1 MNDTTPRKG
10 RFHMMMLKKILVLCG
25 MCFLSACVSV
35 SQKPDLAL
43 LYRSS
48 HLNDN
53 ASPII
58 IIPGLMGT
66 TLVNAKGEEVWPKS
80 ASNLAFSRFDELATG
95 IENDGIVPGRLFDS
109 LAGIDFYGTLLE
121 TLEKVGRYEKS
132 QAGTPVPALMKN
144 KRRYYVFLYDWRKSN
159 FQAVQQLHALI
170 EQIRQDYR
178 DPALKVDIIAH
189 SNGGLIARYYLQ
201 YGPQAEAS
209 RANPTAWKEG
219 ELRIHRIAMLGTPN
233 LGSVESVNRLYQGF
247 RIGLRPIP
255 PQILSYFATPFEALP
270 SPKST
275 VFIDGNGTP
284 VDLDVFDP
292 ALWHRN
298 EWSIFSPAV
307 REEVRKNSQNPDKAL
322 AQLDARFT
330 ANLQQAKHFQMALSK
345 PFAPTK
351 TEIALFGGDC
361 KLTSARALVE
371 NDGSRQV
378 LAFEEDQVRVKKKNT
393 DYKQWLQAPGDGLV
407 TRESQLARASN
418 LYLNAKLDRDLFPIA
433 QTTFFCETH
442 ELLTANPY
450 FQNNLLYF
458 LFH

>member
-1 MNDTTPRKG
+1 MNHTTPRKG
-10 RFHMMMLKKILVLCG
+10 RFHMIMLKKILVLCVL
-25 MCFLSACVSV
+25 CLLTACVSV

-80 ASNLAFSRFDELATG
+80 ASNLAFSRFDELAADL
-95 IENDGIVPGRLFDS
+95 ENDGIVPGRLFDS

-121 TLEKVGRYEKS
+121 TLEQVGRYEKS
-132 QAGTPVPALMKN
+132 QAGSPVPALMKN

-159 FQAVQQLHALI
+159 FEAVQGLHALI
-170 EQIRQDYR
+170 EQVRQDYR

-189 SNGGLIARYYLQ
+189 SNGGLISRYYLQ
-201 YGPQAEAS
+201 YGPQTAAN
-209 RANPTAWKEG
+209 RANPTPWTEG
-219 ELRIHRIAMLGTPN
+219 ESRIRRIAMLGTPN
-233 LGSVESVNRLYQGF
+233 LGSVVSVSRLYQGF
-247 RIGLRPIP
+247 RIGVRPIP

-270 SPKST
+270 SPKAMA
-275 VFIDGNGTP
+275 FIDSNGTP
-284 VDLDVFDP
+284 IELDIYNP
-292 ALWHRN
+292 ELWQRN
-298 EWSIFSPAV
+298 GWSIFNTEV
-307 REEVRKNSQNPDKAL
+307 RAEVRKNAQDPDKTL
-322 AQLDARFT
+322 AQLDARFA
-330 ANLQQAKHFQMALSK
+330 ANLQQAKHFQQALARPQALSS
-345 PFAPTK
+345 

-361 KLTSARALVE
+361 KLTGARALVE
-371 NDGSRQV
+371 NEGNRQV
-378 LAFEEDQVRVKKKNT
+378 LAFEEDQIRAKKKNT
-393 DYKQWLQAPGDGLV
+393 DYKQWLMAPGDGLV